1 MQRGQTMQVNILQ
14 LQGTGDNEYAWENAA
29 VCASYE
35 DALERL
41 AEVNADYTDVDS
53 AFFKLNDN
61 ARIETHD
68 LVDNNWG
75 Y

>member
-1 MQRGQTMQVNILQ
+1 MQINILQ
-14 LQGTGDNEYAWENAA
+14 LQGTGDNERAWENAA

-41 AEVNADYTDVDS
+41 AEINADYADYED
-53 AFFKLNDN
+53 AFFKLNEN
-61 ARIETHD
+61 ARVEVHD

-75 Y
+75 L

>member
-1 MQRGQTMQVNILQ
+1 MQINILQ

-41 AEVNADYTDVDS
+41 AEINAEYAEDGVDWTV
-53 AFFKLNDN
+53 FTLNEN
-61 ARIETHD
+61 ARVEVHD
-68 LVDNNWG
+68 LIDNNWG
-75 Y
+75 L

>member
-1 MQRGQTMQVNILQ
+1 MQVYVLQ
-14 LQGTGDNEYAWENAA
+14 CANEYAWENAA
-29 VCASYE
+29 VCARYE

-41 AEVNADYTDVDS
+41 AAINAEYEDVD
-53 AFFKLNDN
+53 FTVFTLDDN
-61 ARIETHD
+61 ARIEVHD